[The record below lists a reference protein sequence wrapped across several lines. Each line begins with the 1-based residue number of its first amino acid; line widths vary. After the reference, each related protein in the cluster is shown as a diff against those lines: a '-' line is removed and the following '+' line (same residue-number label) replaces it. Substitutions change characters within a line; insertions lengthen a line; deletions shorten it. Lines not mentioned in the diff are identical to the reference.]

1 MVRSGVG
8 VPVGVERRAACALQT
23 IRVVRSGVSTAPG
36 GEALRESFR
45 HARACWAPRGPV
57 SFGTLRY
64 GTRARVHLRHP
75 GRHPVSPDQREKERS
90 VAALVAPDILDLLE
104 TEPGSIAA
112 ETEELHPAD
121 LADVAEL
128 IPRELVSLL
137 LTSLPRERAASVL
150 EYVDDDLRAEILEA
164 MDPDVAAG
172 LLSGMTPDERADAL
186 DEMDE
191 EAADEI
197 LEELPERERA
207 ETERLLQYE
216 PDTAGGLMTT
226 EFVSVPGSQTVE
238 EALVAVRAI
247 ARAGRR
253 EAMGTVYVVDGRGV
267 LSGVLSLRELLAAPE
282 GARISDI
289 AWSEVVTVQ
298 ATADREEVAQ
308 LTSNYDLVAV
318 PVVDADSRLL
328 GVITVDDVID
338 VIQEEQTEDVQKF
351 GGLEALEDPYLQ
363 SSIGDLLKKRS
374 PWLLVLFV
382 GQMFTAA
389 AMGYFQ
395 SEIDAATVLALFV
408 PLVISSGGN
417 SGSQATSLII
427 RALAL
432 QELTAR
438 DWFRVMG
445 RELFIGLILGL
456 MLGLV
461 GLLRVVAWQ
470 WMGISQFGE
479 HYVLLATTV
488 GATVVGVV
496 LFGTLTGAML
506 PFFLKRL
513 GFDPASASAPLVA
526 TLVDVTGVVLYFTIA
541 LLLLRG
547 TLL

>member
-1 MVRSGVG
+1 M
-8 VPVGVERRAACALQT
+8 T
-23 IRVVRSGVSTAPG
+23 
-36 GEALRESFR
+36 
-45 HARACWAPRGPV
+45 
-57 SFGTLRY
+57 
-64 GTRARVHLRHP
+64 
-75 GRHPVSPDQREKERS
+75 PDQRQKEKS
-90 VAALVAPDILDLLE
+90 VAALVAPDILELLE
-104 TEPGSIAA
+104 TEPSSIAA

-128 IPRELVSLL
+128 LPRELLSRF
-137 LTSLPRERAASVL
+137 LTSLPHARAAAVL
-150 EYVDDDLRAEILEA
+150 EHLDEELRSTVFEA
-164 MDPDVAAG
+164 MDAGEAAAF
-172 LLSGMTPDERADAL
+172 LTGMTPDERVDAL

-191 EAADEI
+191 ETADEI
-197 LEELPERERA
+197 LEAIPAKERA

-216 PDTAGGLMTT
+216 ADTAGGLMTT
-226 EFVSVPGSQTVE
+226 EFVSLPESQSVE
-238 EALVAVRAI
+238 EALATIRAM

-253 EAMGTVYVVDGRGV
+253 EAMGTVYVVNERGA

-282 GARISDI
+282 GARMGDV
-289 AWSEVVTVQ
+289 AWTEVVTVLVS
-298 ATADREEVAQ
+298 ADREEVAQ

-318 PVVDADSRLL
+318 PVVDADHRLL

-338 VIQEEQTEDVQKF
+338 VIQAEQTEDAQKF
-351 GGLEALEDPYLQ
+351 GGLEALEEPYLQ
-363 SSIGDLLKKRS
+363 SSITDLLKKRS

-395 SEIDAATVLALFV
+395 GAIDAATVLALFV

-432 QELTAR
+432 QELGAR
-438 DWFRVMG
+438 DWARVMG
-445 RELFIGLILGL
+445 RELVIGLILGA
-456 MLGLV
+456 MLGVV
-461 GLLRVVAWQ
+461 GVLRIVIWQ
-470 WMGISQFGE
+470 WMGLYPFGA
-479 HYVLLATTV
+479 HYMLLATTV
-488 GATVVGVV
+488 GVTVVGVV

-506 PFFLKRL
+506 PFALKKV

-526 TLVDVTGVVLYFTIA
+526 TLVDVTGVVLYFTVA